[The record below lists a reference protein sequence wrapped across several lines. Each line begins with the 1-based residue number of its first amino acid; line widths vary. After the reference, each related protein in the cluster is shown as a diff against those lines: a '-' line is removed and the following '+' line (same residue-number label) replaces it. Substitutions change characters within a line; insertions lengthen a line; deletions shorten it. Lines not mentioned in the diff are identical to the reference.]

1 MEKMRK
7 TEARKIVQEGV
18 DIFFEE
24 MKKGGCPIEVGRGDI
39 RTEEDIAK
47 IHQEMEGITWSA
59 IKSQYILSLD
69 LELIDAIAAKTSLS
83 IEEIKNLDMEE
94 IEKKLDIKARAPKI
108 YFAWEEGEKRGL
120 QLLPYKFVPKEVID
134 KRERQMDMVLKN
146 R

>member
-7 TEARKIVQEGV
+7 REARKIVQEGV

-59 IKSQYILSLD
+59 IRSQYILPL
-69 LELIDAIAAKTSLS
+69 
-83 IEEIKNLDMEE
+83 NV
-94 IEKKLDIKARAPKI
+94 
-108 YFAWEEGEKRGL
+108 
-120 QLLPYKFVPKEVID
+120 KFVISKTILGLIALSYFLHLETVRIPAYLAFGSFSVGIVLSCIVWCSISTIALILLISLNLVEYVI
-134 KRERQMDMVLKN
+134 RRQRKN
-146 R
+146 E